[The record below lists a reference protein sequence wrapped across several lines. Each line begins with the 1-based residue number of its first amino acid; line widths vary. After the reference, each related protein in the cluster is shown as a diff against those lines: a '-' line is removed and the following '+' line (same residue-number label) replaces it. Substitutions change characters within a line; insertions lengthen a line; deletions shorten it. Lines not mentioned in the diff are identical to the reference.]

1 MTISREKTIPRNAH
15 NRAFHNW
22 EELRNG
28 YLDIP
33 KKGPVSSETEK
44 ELIKS
49 YYASVSYLDA
59 LVGKLIKS
67 LDDLGLRDN
76 TTIVFWSDHG
86 FFLGEHG
93 FWCKHHTFQEAIHV
107 PLIISAP
114 NMTKN
119 EKTDALVEY
128 VDIYPTLSE
137 LAGIEPPD
145 YIHGE
150 SLVPILKDPSQKFKS
165 EIYSRYQM
173 REVVQDLDYSYH
185 EIMAYDKYYKDRNGN
200 NTPSPDSN
208 ERVVAKM
215 LFDMRTDKLQSIDIS
230 KEPRYKDVVEKYSEK
245 LLDMR
250 KITNESIVI
259 K

>member
-1 MTISREKTIPRNAH
+1 
-15 NRAFHNW
+15 
-22 EELRNG
+22 
-28 YLDIP
+28 
-33 KKGPVSSETEK
+33 
-44 ELIKS
+44 
-49 YYASVSYLDA
+49 
-59 LVGKLIKS
+59 
-67 LDDLGLRDN
+67 
-76 TTIVFWSDHG
+76 
-86 FFLGEHG
+86 
-93 FWCKHHTFQEAIHV
+93 
-107 PLIISAP
+107 
-114 NMTKN
+114 MTKN

-137 LAGIEPPD
+137 LAGIEAPD

-150 SLVPILKDPSQKFKS
+150 SLVPILKNPSQKFKS

-185 EIMAYDKYYKDRNGN
+185 EIIGYDKYFKDRNGN

-230 KEPRYKDVVEKYSEK
+230 NEPRYKEVVEKYSKK
-245 LLDMR
+245 LLNMR
-250 KITNESIVI
+250 KITNEPILI

>member
-1 MTISREKTIPRNAH
+1 
-15 NRAFHNW
+15 
-22 EELRNG
+22 
-28 YLDIP
+28 
-33 KKGPVSSETEK
+33 
-44 ELIKS
+44 
-49 YYASVSYLDA
+49 
-59 LVGKLIKS
+59 
-67 LDDLGLRDN
+67 
-76 TTIVFWSDHG
+76 
-86 FFLGEHG
+86 
-93 FWCKHHTFQEAIHV
+93 
-107 PLIISAP
+107 
-114 NMTKN
+114 MTKN

>member
-1 MTISREKTIPRNAH
+1 MDIWISQ
-15 NRAFHNW
+15 
-22 EELRNG
+22 
-28 YLDIP
+28 
-33 KKGPVSSETEK
+33 KKDLSHLETEK

-137 LAGIEPPD
+137 LAGIEAPD

-185 EIMAYDKYYKDRNGN
+185 EIIAYDKYFKDRNGN

-230 KEPRYKDVVEKYSEK
+230 NEPRYKEVVEKYSKK
-245 LLDMR
+245 LLNMR
-250 KITNESIVI
+250 KITNEPILI